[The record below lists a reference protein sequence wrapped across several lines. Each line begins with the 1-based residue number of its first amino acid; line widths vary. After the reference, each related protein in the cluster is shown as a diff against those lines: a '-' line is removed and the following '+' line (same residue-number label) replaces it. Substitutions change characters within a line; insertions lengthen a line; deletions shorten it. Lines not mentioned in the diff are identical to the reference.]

1 MDAMNFG
8 DVLRQARER
17 SGEDIVSVARRIRI
31 RPDILERI
39 EASDLDGMPPR
50 GYSRN
55 MINAYARY
63 LGLNPTEVVKMYLDA
78 QYRSQVEKAREQIK
92 PTGFDMS
99 AGRRRGHNRETIS
112 SSETRA
118 HLSSTAGTSS
128 TGSSRRGLPSTD
140 DEFFG
145 GAAPTSIP
153 PAATTRRIGAVHVG
167 SYNAYGQGLS
177 QRAAQRAAGET
188 RVMDP
193 IDDRHSAHSTHR
205 ARRTAL
211 SEEHYGNLYAAPSN
225 LGVRN
230 HGSGLREKL
239 PFFIAGIVILLLVV
253 VIVVMVNGMNRA
265 ATTEPTSQPMNITGM
280 PGSENAQ
287 QDDAST
293 DGNASTDQAAQQA
306 AEPEPEE
313 VAPTK
318 TTIEYE
324 VADGETPY
332 IEITEGDSMTFAGD
346 VTGPAKESFD
356 VTGTFE
362 IVASPYD
369 GLTVTQ
375 DGKKV
380 NIEDYVESGVF
391 RYDVDFQDVL
401 DAWNKEH
408 KSSSSDAGSDAADE
422 GDASDAS
429 SDGTSDG
436 STDDASAAE

>member
-99 AGRRRGHNRETIS
+99 AGRRRGHNRETVS
-112 SSETRA
+112 ASESRA
-118 HLSSTAGTSS
+118 HLSSTAGS
-128 TGSSRRGLPSTD
+128 SSRRGLPSTD

-145 GAAPTSIP
+145 GSSPTSIP

-177 QRAAQRAAGET
+177 QRAAARAAGET

-205 ARRTAL
+205 ARRSAL

-230 HGSGLREKL
+230 HGSGLRDKL

-265 ATTEPTSQPMNITGM
+265 ATTESTNQPMNITGM
-280 PGSENAQ
+280 PGSENTQENDSSAEG
-287 QDDAST
+287 DST
-293 DGNASTDQAAQQA
+293 SDQASQQTQQL
-306 AEPEPEE
+306 EPEE

-324 VADGETPY
+324 VADGQTPY

>member
-99 AGRRRGHNRETIS
+99 AGRRRGHNRETVS
-112 SSETRA
+112 ASESRA
-118 HLSSTAGTSS
+118 HLSSTAGS
-128 TGSSRRGLPSTD
+128 SSRRGLPSTD

-145 GAAPTSIP
+145 GASPTSIP

-177 QRAAQRAAGET
+177 QRAAARAAGET

-205 ARRTAL
+205 ARRSAL

-230 HGSGLREKL
+230 HGSGLRD
-239 PFFIAGIVILLLVV
+239 VIGGPASGKVV
-253 VIVVMVNGMNRA
+253 VC
-265 ATTEPTSQPMNITGM
+265 
-280 PGSENAQ
+280 
-287 QDDAST
+287 T
-293 DGNASTDQAAQQA
+293 DLNFFRRG
-306 AEPEPEE
+306 
-313 VAPTK
+313 
-318 TTIEYE
+318 
-324 VADGETPY
+324 
-332 IEITEGDSMTFAGD
+332 
-346 VTGPAKESFD
+346 VTGEERVKR
-356 VTGTFE
+356 GGLFE
-362 IVASPYD
+362 RNTANFFSLFGRIDSAQRQPVFVRRPLERQVGERLD
-369 GLTVTQ
+369 G
-375 DGKKV
+375 GF
-380 NIEDYVESGVF
+380 IY
-391 RYDVDFQDVL
+391 R
-401 DAWNKEH
+401 H
-408 KSSSSDAGSDAADE
+408 AA
-422 GDASDAS
+422 
-429 SDGTSDG
+429 
-436 STDDASAAE
+436 